1 MLLDPGVLFISS
13 VMELESLKA
22 SLTKSPKE
30 RQIFVPDYVRWHLK
44 SLIQRM
50 CHVLRPASPQVLE
63 VKFWHA
69 VSLRSSN
76 KSLSSTC
83 LNLKQLIIFSAIS
96 STYTQEE
103 SAFIYLFFF
112 STISECYSSGKKHF
126 LFSNA
131 VKVEKHNLRGGWHWL
146 HRLAGS
152 NACLFP
158 FPISDFILEP

>member
-1 MLLDPGVLFISS
+1 MLVDTGVLFIILS

-69 VSLRSSN
+69 ASRRFS

-83 LNLKQLIIFSAIS
+83 LNLKQLITFSAIS
-96 STYTQEE
+96 STYTQKE
-103 SAFIYLFFF
+103 SAFIYFTF
-112 STISECYSSGKKHF
+112 STVSECYSSGKKHF

-131 VKVEKHNLRGGWHWL
+131 VKVEKQNLRGGIRHCI
-146 HRLAGS
+146 G
-152 NACLFP
+152 
-158 FPISDFILEP
+158 